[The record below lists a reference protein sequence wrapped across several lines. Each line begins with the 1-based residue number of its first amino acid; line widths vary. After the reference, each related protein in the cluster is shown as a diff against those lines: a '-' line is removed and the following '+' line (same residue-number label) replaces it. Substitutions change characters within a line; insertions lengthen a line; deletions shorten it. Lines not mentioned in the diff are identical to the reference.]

1 MVDEL
6 TARTAANGPIMLGP
20 IKSPIKTKEDGLEAQ
35 VITPVEELYDE
46 AFMPMLLG
54 IAPTQLAIRLTRALA
69 D

>member
-1 MVDEL
+1 
-6 TARTAANGPIMLGP
+6 MLGP
-20 IKSPIKTKEDGLEAQ
+20 IKSPIKTKADGLEAQ